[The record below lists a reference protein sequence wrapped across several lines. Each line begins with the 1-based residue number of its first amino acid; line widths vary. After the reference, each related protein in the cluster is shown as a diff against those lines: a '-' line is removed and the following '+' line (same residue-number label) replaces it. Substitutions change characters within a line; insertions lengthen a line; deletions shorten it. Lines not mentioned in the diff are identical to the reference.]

1 MSEPPKDFPY
11 VASQSDTQI
20 EKQNLVIEV
29 ESGGSEA
36 EINEVSNKINNII
49 CNNNSDPAI
58 ECDVDSDININM
70 NVLRHMESTC
80 STNLN
85 STNVLDNSNGQIDIE
100 EPNII
105 LSELKAKNAERLIIA
120 QININAVEN
129 KFQSLVSLI
138 KDNVDIIMISET
150 KIDDS
155 FPLSQFKIDGFSSPF
170 RLDRN
175 SHGGGIMIFF
185 P

>member
-1 MSEPPKDFPY
+1 
-11 VASQSDTQI
+11 
-20 EKQNLVIEV
+20 
-29 ESGGSEA
+29 
-36 EINEVSNKINNII
+36 
-49 CNNNSDPAI
+49 
-58 ECDVDSDININM
+58 M
-70 NVLRHMESTC
+70 NVLRHMEPTC
-80 STNLN
+80 STNQN

-129 KFQSLVSLI
+129 KFQCLVSLI
-138 KDNVDIIMISET
+138 KDKVDIIMISET
-150 KIDDS
+150 KMDDS
-155 FPLSQFKIDGFSSPF
+155 FPLSQFKIDGFSSPL

-185 P
+185 PDYLPCKKIDSYILPDNIEGMFIEMSIRKTKWLIMAAYNPRKENIRRIL